1 MYNSDIDHHIAIFKE
16 SSDHVI
22 GVKLVING
30 LLPPAFLPVTTL
42 VDCNLIEIILMNLIL
57 EHMLVVLNVTLIT
70 IVLLVNLEIMEML
83 RNDFDD
89 DEFIKWER
97 GNKYADNEK

>member
-1 MYNSDIDHHIAIFKE
+1 
-16 SSDHVI
+16 
-22 GVKLVING
+22 
-30 LLPPAFLPVTTL
+30 
-42 VDCNLIEIILMNLIL
+42 
-57 EHMLVVLNVTLIT
+57 MLVVLNVPLIT

-97 GNKYADNEK
+97 GNKYADDEK